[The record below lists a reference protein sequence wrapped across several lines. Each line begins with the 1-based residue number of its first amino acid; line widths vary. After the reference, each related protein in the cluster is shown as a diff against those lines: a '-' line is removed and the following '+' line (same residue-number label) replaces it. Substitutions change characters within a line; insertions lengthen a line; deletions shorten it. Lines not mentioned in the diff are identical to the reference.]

1 MDLRKLM
8 GAIEAILFVSGEPV
22 GIDEIAKTLNI
33 SKEVVLNCF
42 NIMKK
47 DYESDS
53 RGIMISMVGEKLLLK
68 TKPNFFSYIE
78 KLFKPKVSSQL
89 SKAALETLAIIMFKQ
104 PITRTEIEDI
114 RGVNVEKAL
123 KSLQEKKLICEKGRL
138 QSPGRPILF
147 ITTDECLDYFGLES
161 IDEVNFYRD
170 K

>member
-1 MDLRKLM
+1 MNKILASQERPFEDIIVGNQGGELMDLRKLM

-68 TKPNFFSYIE
+68 N
-78 KLFKPKVSSQL
+78 
-89 SKAALETLAIIMFKQ
+89 
-104 PITRTEIEDI
+104 
-114 RGVNVEKAL
+114 
-123 KSLQEKKLICEKGRL
+123 
-138 QSPGRPILF
+138 
-147 ITTDECLDYFGLES
+147 
-161 IDEVNFYRD
+161 
-170 K
+170 